1 MYHNRDI
8 SWLGFNHRVLQ
19 EAADPSVP
27 LLERVKFI
35 SIFSSNMDEFFRVR
49 YPVISFYA
57 TLKNKTLN
65 KIVPPYDKKLVEKVQ
80 DIITQQLDEFGNIIN
95 SQLLPELEKQGIIL
109 YYNRPAPDKF
119 TSQIRELFFSR
130 ILSFIQPVFI
140 DELFYRDFF
149 PENNKIYFFVLLKK
163 EEKDTLSHAVINIP
177 ANKLGRFFKL
187 ESEDQDQH
195 IVFLDD
201 IIRDNLNCVFTG
213 FTIHSCYSFKVT
225 RDSELYLNEENI
237 DKDILKEMEKQL
249 EKRDQGIPTRF
260 LHEKAMPLSV
270 QKFLANTLGLK
281 QEDLYEGGRYHNL
294 SDLSSLP
301 VSRKDLE
308 YPSLQQLKPIGLEY
322 CGDIFR
328 QIEEK
333 DLLLHFPYESYNPV
347 LTFFNQAAIDP
358 DVQSISVT
366 LYRVAAESH
375 IVNAL
380 ISAAKNKKQVQVF
393 VELKARF
400 DEANNIKWSKEMVK
414 AGVRIIYSIPKIKVH
429 SKIALVIKKT
439 KNEVK
444 GYGYV
449 GTGNFNETTARFY
462 TDHSLFTSRNEVI
475 KDLKHLLNILEQEKR
490 PQKDAPSEF
499 DHLLVSQYN
508 MIPAFEQEI
517 LKQIKR
523 KKKGSE
529 ALIRIK
535 LNNLED
541 IYMIDLLYKASQAGV
556 KVQLLVRSICCIAP
570 QQENLSENIEVKRVV
585 GQFLEHSRIFIFGQ
599 GDDSKIYIGSAD
611 WMTRNLQQRIEV
623 CIPVTEEKLK
633 AELTCYFDIQWKDN
647 VKTDSLDAELNQLLI
662 NELRLPDQQSP
673 QQEVYE
679 YLKNRG

>member
-65 KIVPPYDKKLVEKVQ
+65 KINQPYDKKLVEKVQ
-80 DIITQQLDEFGNIIN
+80 DIVEQQLEEFGNIIN
-95 SQLLPELEKQGIIL
+95 TQLLPELEKQRIVL
-109 YYNRPAPDKF
+109 YYNRPVPDKF

-140 DELFYRDFF
+140 DESFYQDFF
-149 PENNKIYFFVLLKK
+149 PENNKIYLFVLLKK

-187 ESEDQDQH
+187 ESDDEEQH
-195 IVFLDD
+195 IVFMDD
-201 IIRDNLNCVFTG
+201 IIRDNLNCIFTG

-225 RDSELYLNEENI
+225 RDSELYLDEETI
-237 DKDILKEMEKQL
+237 DKDIIKEMEKQL
-249 EKRDQGIPTRF
+249 EKRDLGSPTRF
-260 LHEKAMPLSV
+260 LHEQGMPLSV
-270 QKFLANTLGLK
+270 QKFLANLLELK
-281 QEDLYEGGRYHNL
+281 QEELYEGGRYHNL
-294 SDLSSLP
+294 SDLSTLP

-308 YPSLQQLKPIGLEY
+308 YPPMQQLKPVGLEY
-322 CGDIFR
+322 CDDIFR
-328 QIEEK
+328 QMDEK
-333 DLLLHFPYESYNPV
+333 DILLHFPYQSYNPV

-380 ISAAKNKKQVQVF
+380 ISAAKNKKKVQVF

-414 AGVRIIYSIPKIKVH
+414 AGVKIIYSIPKIKVH

-439 KNEVK
+439 KDGTK

-462 TDHSLFTSRNEVI
+462 TDHALFTSRNVVI
-475 KDLKHLLNILEQEKR
+475 KDLKHLLTILKQERR
-490 PQKDAPSEF
+490 PQKDMPAEF
-499 DHLLVSQYN
+499 AHLLVSQYN
-508 MIPAFEQEI
+508 MVAAFEKEI
-517 LKQIKR
+517 MQQIK
-523 KKKGSE
+523 KNGKGLPAS
-529 ALIRIK
+529 IRIK
-535 LNNLED
+535 VNNLED
-541 IYMIDLLYKASQAGV
+541 VYMIDLLYKAGKAGV
-556 KVQLLVRSICCIAP
+556 KVKLLVRGICCIVP
-570 QQENLSENIEVKRVV
+570 RQENLSENIEVKRIV
-585 GQFLEHSRIFIFGQ
+585 GRFLEHSRIFIFGE

-611 WMTRNLQQRIEV
+611 WMTRNLYQRIEV
-623 CIPVTEEKLK
+623 CAPVMDVKLK
-633 AELTCYFDIQWKDN
+633 EELIQYFNIQWNDTAKA
-647 VKTDSLDAELNQLLI
+647 VSLDAELNQLRQNHLLA
-662 NELRLPDQQSP
+662 NDQKCS
-673 QQEVYE
+673 QEE
-679 YLKNRG
+679 IHTYLKEKE